1 MVNLEGILV
10 IYLRIMV
17 PRRGFDAN
25 QGPWPK
31 YNHRNNNMLE
41 THKYKASALF
51 WYTPRDHVP
60 TGAYLD
66 QFSQTKGPRPWT
78 GDPRYQPF
86 SVRAMDSLDRVFVRE
101 NAISIHES

>member
-1 MVNLEGILV
+1 ML
-10 IYLRIMV
+10 
-17 PRRGFDAN
+17 N

-51 WYTPRDHVP
+51 WYTQRYHVP

-66 QFSQTKGPRPWT
+66 QFSQTKGPGLWT

-86 SVRAMDSLDRVFVRE
+86 SVRVVDSLDRVFVRE